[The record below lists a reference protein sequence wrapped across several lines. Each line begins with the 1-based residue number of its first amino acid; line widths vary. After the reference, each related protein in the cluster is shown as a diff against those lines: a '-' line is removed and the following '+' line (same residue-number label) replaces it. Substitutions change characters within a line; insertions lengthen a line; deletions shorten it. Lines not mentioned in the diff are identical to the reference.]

1 MKNALLALTF
11 LFSVNAFAKDT
22 ALLCNDQNSH
32 AVYKLTITGDLKKL
46 QLETLIGDSSVLAAG
61 SKSLKYQEGESSED
75 SALFAGKLNNA
86 LNVAVHIDVKRAT
99 SLRKYEVVEVQ
110 LQYQAE
116 RNANLALSTE
126 FLCSNN

>member
-1 MKNALLALTF
+1 MKNALLTLTL

-22 ALLCNDQNSH
+22 ALVCNDQNSH

-61 SKSLKYQEGESSED
+61 SKALKYQEGESSED

-86 LNVAVHIDVKRAT
+86 LNVAVYIDIKRAST
-99 SLRKYEVVEVQ
+99 LRKYEIVEVQ

-126 FLCSNN
+126 FLCSKN